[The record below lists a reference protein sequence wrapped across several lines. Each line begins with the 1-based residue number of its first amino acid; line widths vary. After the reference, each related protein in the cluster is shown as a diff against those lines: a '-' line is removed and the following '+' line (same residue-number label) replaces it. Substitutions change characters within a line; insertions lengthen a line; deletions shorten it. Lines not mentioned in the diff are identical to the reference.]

1 MMAQRNLIAGIILT
15 ALGIFYGILT
25 IGLPNLS
32 LPGTPG
38 PTLFPWLITTGWL
51 VLSLALLFF
60 GAIGIR
66 NKPKETHK
74 NSPTKKPWIAVI
86 GFLAYLI
93 LLPLIGFMLSST
105 FFFAGLMWMYGERH
119 KIKIVLTPIIVPIII
134 FYFFTVGLGIPLPS
148 GPW

>member
-1 MMAQRNLIAGIILT
+1 MPQRNLIAGTILT
-15 ALGIFYGILT
+15 TLGILYGILT

-32 LPGTPG
+32 VPGTPG

-51 VLSLALLFF
+51 VLSLALLFS
-60 GAIGIR
+60 GVLGVR
-66 NKPKETHK
+66 NKPKETRK
-74 NSPTKKPWIAVI
+74 SNISKKSGIAVI

-93 LLPLIGFMLSST
+93 LLPFMGFMLSSI

-119 KIKIVLTPIIVPIII
+119 KIKIALTSIVIPIVI
-134 FYFFTVGLGIPLPS
+134 FYFFTAGLSIPLPS

>member
-1 MMAQRNLIAGIILT
+1 MAQRNLIAGIILT

-25 IGLPNLS
+25 TGLPNLS

-60 GAIGIR
+60 GALGIR
-66 NKPKETHK
+66 NKPKKTRK
-74 NSPTKKPWIAVI
+74 NSTTKKPCIAVI
-86 GFLAYLI
+86 TFLTYLI
-93 LLPLIGFMLSST
+93 LLPLIGFILSST
-105 FFFAGLMWMYGERH
+105 FFFAGLMWLYGERH
-119 KIKIVLTPIIVPIII
+119 KTKIMLTSMVIPIII
-134 FYFFTVGLGIPLPS
+134 FYFFTAGLGILLPS